1 MPRGARPGGRAPH
14 GDDRSLTAGVR
25 GPSKPWWLD
34 AEGCPSDRGSQR
46 PRVDLRGPVRPTELV
61 LVERLLA
68 PPATFFMSSADSF
81 LGFFASAMVMS
92 FHEVQRNHGPLGRA
106 TQEYSIR
113 VARVQAVDRSSL
125 LIPCRFPAIDLVRRS
140 RQPTIMQA

>member
-1 MPRGARPGGRAPH
+1 MAPSTPCGARQDGHAPH
-14 GDDRSLTAGVR
+14 GDDFAVNAGR
-25 GPSKPWWLD
+25 PPCTHGLGAIGPDERW
-34 AEGCPSDRGSQR
+34 SQR

-106 TQEYSIR
+106 THEYSIEGC
-113 VARVQAVDRSSL
+113 RVQARDRVSVP
-125 LIPCRFPAIDLVRRS
+125 IPCRFPVVGLVRRD
-140 RQPTIMQA
+140 

>member
-1 MPRGARPGGRAPH
+1 M
-14 GDDRSLTAGVR
+14 V
-25 GPSKPWWLD
+25 
-34 AEGCPSDRGSQR
+34 QR

-106 TQEYSIR
+106 TQEYSIGR
-113 VARVQAVDRSSL
+113 PHVQANDRAGVTN
-125 LIPCRFPAIDLVRRS
+125 PTRFPTVGLVRGD

>member
-1 MPRGARPGGRAPH
+1 MTGLMAPTLRTRPDPDVRRGEARGVWDPAPRRAI
-14 GDDRSLTAGVR
+14 V
-25 GPSKPWWLD
+25 
-34 AEGCPSDRGSQR
+34 QR

-92 FHEVQRNHGPLGRA
+92 FREVQRNHGPLGRA
-106 TQEYSIR
+106 TAEYSIGGA
-113 VARVQAVDRSSL
+113 VVQA
-125 LIPCRFPAIDLVRRS
+125 
-140 RQPTIMQA
+140 MG